1 VASPHAGLDNKGWNM
16 TKKTSLKE
24 KIRRGAPTDLVA
36 VWIGAPVDLVRE
48 YEQACKALEEAEQH
62 DSPADSLAGP
72 SSLSTEQDRAQV
84 DRLRGELED
93 YVVEFRLRGLDP
105 KRWERLTSKHPP
117 RQDAEGNL
125 DSRDKQGW
133 NNETFPAALVRATTI
148 SPELDEQDWLALL
161 GDDEQP
167 GSLTFGQV
175 DRLAGVAFRLSQ
187 TAVDVPFWSAASPTT
202 RS

>member
-1 VASPHAGLDNKGWNM
+1 MA
-16 TKKTSLKE
+16 KKTSLKE

-36 VWIGAPVDLVRE
+36 VWIGAPVDLIRE
-48 YEQACKALEEAEQH
+48 YEQACKALEEAEKQ
-62 DSPADSLAGP
+62 DSPSDSLAGP
-72 SSLSTEQDRAQV
+72 SSLSTDEDRAQV

-93 YVVEFRLRGLDP
+93 YVVEFRLRGLDS
-105 KRWERLTSKHPP
+105 KRWERLLAAHPP
-117 RQDAEGNL
+117 RKDEDGNV
-125 DSRDKQGW
+125 DPRDKRGW
-133 NNETFPAALVRATTI
+133 NAATFPAALVRATTI

-167 GSLTFGQV
+167 GSLTDGQV
-175 DRLAGVAFRLSQ
+175 DRLAGPGFTLSQ